1 MWPPE
6 LRAVK
11 EEALKREEPGR
22 SGAAL
27 VHISGIEGLT
37 ADQVQLALEQIMDR
51 VRTGGAS
58 KADEDTFGIVVLS
71 AAPQD
76 PANPKAVG
84 DNDGRMTD
92 SRTPKGSAGGDLSG
106 TYPNPEIADSGV
118 QPGTY
123 ARATVEVGADGRV
136 IAISEGAAGSVQDAS
151 EDAKGAVELATAAE
165 IEAGTAG
172 VIVANAA
179 RLKAELDRR
188 RAASRG
194 PVTATT
200 TLYNNANVGT
210 AGSLTPD
217 LRGLN
222 GIPADAR
229 GVRVS
234 MHAFVQNGGKSMFVM
249 PSDYT
254 APLEK
259 YPYMFG
265 NIDYGGSANVEVPLG
280 PDGKVRFAPDA
291 AFVSFFASVTGWY
304 R

>member
-1 MWPPE
+1 MALE
-6 LRAVK
+6 DIRTLRT
-11 EEALKREEPGR
+11 EALQSRTPGL
-22 SGAAL
+22 SGATWIG
-27 VHISGIEGLT
+27 ISGIEGLT
-37 ADQVQLALEQIMDR
+37 ATQVQLALEQIMGR

-58 KADEDTFGIVVLS
+58 KADEDTFGIVILS
-71 AAPQD
+71 VPPAD
-76 PANPKAVG
+76 PNNPKAVG

-92 SRTPKGSAGGDLSG
+92 SRTPKGNAGGDLTG
-106 TYPNPEIADSGV
+106 TYPNPEIGNSGV
-118 QPGTY
+118 TAGTY
-123 ARATVEVGADGRV
+123 ARATVEVGADGR
-136 IAISEGAAGSVQDAS
+136 ILSISEGASGAVADAS
-151 EDAKGAVELATAAE
+151 ETQKGAVELATAAE

-188 RAASRG
+188 AGAARG
-194 PVTATT
+194 SVTAAT
-200 TLYNNANVGT
+200 TLLNNVSVGT

-222 GIPADAR
+222 GIPTDAK

-234 MHAFVQNGGKSMFVM
+234 MHAFVQSAGKQMFVM
-249 PSDYT
+249 PSDFT

-259 YPYMFG
+259 YPYMFA
-265 NIDYGGSANVEVPLG
+265 NTQFGGTANVEVPLG

-291 AFVSFFASVTGWY
+291 AFVSFFAYVTGWY